1 MTLPQ
6 FRTITTWNIT
16 LNKTLLYPPLF
27 VKKGSLVYLTLN
39 TTGRVSLKSSSQ
51 KTIYTE
57 FSVASNNRLSKLNNT
72 RDVAFDIQLMI
83 DAYYFRTSFKIVRF
97 IEPVGVYNLTITN
110 TGSGLSTSKTLK
122 ITNCNLPC
130 F

>member
-16 LNKTLLYPPLF
+16 LNKTLIYPPLF

-39 TTGRVSLKSSSQ
+39 TTGRVNLKSSSQ
-51 KTIYTE
+51 NVIYSE
-57 FSVASNNRLSKLNNT
+57 FSVALNNLLFKLNNT
-72 RDVAFDIQLMI
+72 RNVAFDIQLMI
-83 DAYYFRTSFKIVRF
+83 DAYYFRTSFKFVRF
-97 IEPVGVYNLTITN
+97 IEPVGVYNLTISN
-110 TGSGLSTSKTLK
+110 TGSGLSTSKTLQ
-122 ITNCNLPC
+122 INNCNLLC